1 MADQVPLVNEAIA
14 LSQQFTTLVRTR
26 TVADF
31 DGWLE
36 AMEGSELAP
45 FRRLAKSFRQD
56 EAAIRAGLSLRWS
69 QGPVE
74 GTIHRLKLL
83 KRQMYGQAK
92 LDLLRQRLL
101 ARL

>member
-1 MADQVPLVNEAIA
+1 MAEQVPVVNAAIT

-31 DGWLE
+31 GGWLE
-36 AMEGSELAP
+36 SMEHSDLAP

-56 EAAIRAGLSLRWS
+56 EAAIRAGLSLPWS

-74 GTIHRLKLL
+74 GMIHRLKLL

-101 ARL
+101 ARV